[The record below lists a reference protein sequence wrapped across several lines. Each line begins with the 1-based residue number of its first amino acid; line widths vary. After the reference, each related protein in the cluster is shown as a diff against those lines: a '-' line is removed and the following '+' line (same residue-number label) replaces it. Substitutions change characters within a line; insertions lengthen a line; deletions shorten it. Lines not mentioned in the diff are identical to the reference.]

1 MSRISRSE
9 VRKPKTL
16 ATGFFNLTWGMNI
29 LVNDIAIHVWKSRCN
44 EYEDLDD
51 GGWAVPEK
59 KQTGVECIIFWNTP
73 LEL

>member
-1 MSRISRSE
+1 MLGHPNHAICIYQY
-9 VRKPKTL
+9 
-16 ATGFFNLTWGMNI
+16 GMNDNF
-29 LVNDIAIHVWKSRCN
+29 LIHVWKSRCN